1 MGAYFEGVLSR
12 FLSLPPLG
20 VALLVLGAIVYSVL
34 AFFKK
39 RADESKVFKLQL
51 LALFTVFVRPIS
63 CFL

>member
-1 MGAYFEGVLSR
+1 MGAYFQGVLSR

-20 VALLVLGAIVYSVL
+20 VALLVLGAAAYGVL

-51 LALFTVFVRPIS
+51 LALFTVFVGTII